1 MDEEDEWT
9 AIQNFNTMLHYEEQK
24 QALMREMERRRLI
37 KEELDK
43 QIVDKHQRN
52 LEEQQ
57 EATMY
62 DNLQKKHVEL
72 LD

>member
-1 MDEEDEWT
+1 
-9 AIQNFNTMLHYEEQK
+9 
-24 QALMREMERRRLI
+24 MREMERRRLI

>member
-1 MDEEDEWT
+1 
-9 AIQNFNTMLHYEEQK
+9 MLHYEEQK